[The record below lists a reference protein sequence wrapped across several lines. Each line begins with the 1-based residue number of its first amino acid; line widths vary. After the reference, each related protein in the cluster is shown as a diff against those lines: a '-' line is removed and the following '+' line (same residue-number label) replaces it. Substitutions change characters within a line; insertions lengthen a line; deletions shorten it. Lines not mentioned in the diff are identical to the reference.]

1 MEERERRRALRV
13 IQNIGKEA
21 EQDAQSTDSD
31 DKQIIQDIKTTNTEI
46 YNLKLQIGANFLQQ
60 KVGNKEQKGDIKD
73 RMIQAS
79 MAVKKE
85 KMK

>member
-13 IQNIGKEA
+13 IQNIGNEA
-21 EQDAQSTDSD
+21 EQDSQSTDSD
-31 DKQIIQDIKTTNTEI
+31 DKEIIQDIKTINTEI

-79 MAVKKE
+79 MGVKKE